1 MVNPLRSNLCKAQKP
16 KLETIKD
23 KVTDIALIIRTF
35 NPNSIMHKLGFH
47 NVHEAV
53 MNLRPLHKK
62 LENPLKQL
70 LPPNLT
76 YK

>member
-1 MVNPLRSNLCKAQKP
+1 
-16 KLETIKD
+16 
-23 KVTDIALIIRTF
+23 
-35 NPNSIMHKLGFH
+35 MHKLGFH
-47 NVHEAV
+47 NVHDAV